1 MSPDE
6 KPPPPPSR
14 SRSSRTPQQPRRG
27 GLLTE
32 IRTPVL
38 TQPFQERYSLSPGR
52 ELGRIELLLL
62 VLRSALSISE
72 KGGLHRTTAASNSE
86 PVWLV

>member
-6 KPPPPPSR
+6 KPPAPPPSR

-32 IRTPVL
+32 IRTPIR
-38 TQPFQERYSLSPGR
+38 TEPFQERYRLSPGR
-52 ELGRIELLLL
+52 ELGR
-62 VLRSALSISE
+62 
-72 KGGLHRTTAASNSE
+72 
-86 PVWLV
+86 